1 MLNDGLRGPSVDPGD
16 METPTYIA
24 LSKQAAASR
33 DFNVMANNI
42 ANASTNGYRGEHMVF
57 QEYLARTGSI
67 GLRDKISFV
76 QDIGTYRN
84 THDGALVLTNNPLD
98 LALQG
103 EGYMVLGNPGQ
114 ELYTRTGIF
123 HLDATRQVVTSDGY
137 PLLQENGRPIVI
149 PQGAERIRITGD
161 GIVST
166 EQGEA
171 GRIRLVR
178 FASEQAMRVAG
189 SGLYATDQAAL
200 PASDTKVT
208 QGALES
214 SNVQPVLEITRM
226 IQMSR
231 EYQMVQN
238 MLDDEHTRQQQAFS
252 RIAKA

>member
-1 MLNDGLRGPSVDPGD
+1 MLNGSLRGSSIDLGD

-24 LSKQAAASR
+24 LSKEAAMAR
-33 DFNVMANNI
+33 DFNVIANNI
-42 ANASTNGYRGEHMVF
+42 ANASTNGYRAEHMLF

-67 GLRDKISFV
+67 GLREKLSFV
-76 QDIGTYRN
+76 QDIGTYRD
-84 THDGALVLTNNPLD
+84 THDGALVQTNNALD

-103 EGYMVLGNPGQ
+103 AGYMVLGDPAQ

-123 HLDATRQVVTSDGY
+123 HLDGSRQVVTSDGY

-149 PQGAERIRITGD
+149 PQGAERIRISGD
-161 GIVST
+161 GIVTT

-200 PASDTKVT
+200 PATDTKVT

-214 SNVQPVLEITRM
+214 SNIQPVLEVTSM

-238 MLDDEHTRQQQAFS
+238 LLDSEHTRQQNAFS
-252 RIAKA
+252 RITRA

>member
-1 MLNDGLRGPSVDPGD
+1 

-24 LSKQAAASR
+24 LSKQTAMVR

-42 ANASTNGYRGEHMVF
+42 ANASTNGYRGEHMMF

-67 GLRDKISFV
+67 GLREKLSFV
-76 QDIGTYRN
+76 QDIGTYRD
-84 THDGALVLTNNPLD
+84 THDGALVQTNNQLD

-103 EGYMVLGNPGQ
+103 EGFMVLGNPSQ
-114 ELYTRTGIF
+114 DLYTRTGMF
-123 HLDATRQVVTSDGY
+123 HLDANRQVVNSEGY
-137 PLLQENGRPIVI
+137 PLLQENGRPIVL
-149 PQGAERIRITGD
+149 PLGTQQVRITGD

-178 FASEQAMRVAG
+178 FASEQAMRVSG
-189 SGLYATDQAAL
+189 TGLYATDQAAL
-200 PASDTKVT
+200 PATDTKVT

-214 SNVQPVLEITRM
+214 SNVQPVLEVTKM

-238 MLDDEHTRQQQAFS
+238 MLDAEHTRQQGAFS

>member
-1 MLNDGLRGPSVDPGD
+1 

-24 LSKQAAASR
+24 LSKQAAMTR

-42 ANASTNGYRGEHMVF
+42 ANASTNGYRGEHMLF

-84 THDGALVLTNNPLD
+84 THDGALAQTNNPLD

-123 HLDATRQVVTSDGY
+123 HLDSTRQVVTSDGY

-178 FASEQAMRVAG
+178 FASEQAIRVAG
-189 SGLYATDQAAL
+189 SGHYATDQSPL
-200 PASDTKVT
+200 PATDTKVT

-238 MLDDEHTRQQQAFS
+238 MVDVEHTRQQNAFS

>member
-1 MLNDGLRGPSVDPGD
+1 
-16 METPTYIA
+16 METPTYVA
-24 LSKQAAASR
+24 LSKQTAMTR
-33 DFNVMANNI
+33 DFNVLANNI
-42 ANASTNGYRGEHMVF
+42 ANASTTGYRGEHMLF

-76 QDIGTYRN
+76 QDLGTVRD
-84 THDGALVLTNNPLD
+84 THDGALAVTDNPLD

-103 EGYMVLGNPGQ
+103 PGYMVLGNPGQ
-114 ELYTRTGIF
+114 ELFTRTGIF

-149 PQGAERIRITGD
+149 PQGAERIRISGD
-161 GIVST
+161 GIVAT

-189 SGLYATDQAAL
+189 SGLYATDQTAL
-200 PASDTKVT
+200 PATDTKVT

-238 MLDDEHTRQQQAFS
+238 MLDLEHTRQLNAFN

>member
-1 MLNDGLRGPSVDPGD
+1 

-24 LSKQAAASR
+24 LSKQTAMTR
-33 DFNVMANNI
+33 DMNVMANNI
-42 ANASTNGYRGEHMVF
+42 ANASTNGYRGEHTMF

-67 GLRDKISFV
+67 GVRQKLSFV
-76 QDIGTYRN
+76 QDIGTVRD
-84 THDGALVLTNNPLD
+84 TRDGALVQTNNALD
-98 LALQG
+98 IALQG
-103 EGYMVLGNPGQ
+103 QGFMAVGDPAQ
-114 ELYTRTGIF
+114 ELYTRTGVF

-149 PQGAERIRITGD
+149 PQGADRIRISGD
-161 GIVST
+161 GIIST

-178 FASEQAMRVAG
+178 FGSEQAMRVAG
-189 SGLYATDQAAL
+189 SGLYATDETPL
-200 PASDTKVT
+200 PATDVKVT

-214 SNVQPVLEITRM
+214 SNVQPVIELTRM

-231 EYQMVQN
+231 DYQMVQN
-238 MLDDEHTRQQQAFS
+238 MLDGENTRQQSAFS